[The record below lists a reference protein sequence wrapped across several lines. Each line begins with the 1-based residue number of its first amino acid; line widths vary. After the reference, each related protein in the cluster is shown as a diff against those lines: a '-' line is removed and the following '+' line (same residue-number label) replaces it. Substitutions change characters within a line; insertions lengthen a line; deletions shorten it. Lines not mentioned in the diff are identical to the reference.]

1 MSTHDHLAPRRRMS
15 RRVTRGFRRDTF
27 REVRLAAGF
36 SQGELARSAAVSP
49 STIHHWE
56 AGTKSPQVDRLA
68 HVARV
73 LGVRIDALV
82 EIPESDRFPGDW
94 RVLAGLT
101 QPELAAAAG
110 VSTTLVARLERAEV
124 TLSDEACRRLAVA
137 LGITERQFRDAFE
150 RARTRPPGSPV

>member
-1 MSTHDHLAPRRRMS
+1 MSTHDIPALRRRMS
-15 RRVTRGFRRDTF
+15 RRVTRGFQRSTF
-27 REVRLAAGF
+27 RNERVKAGF
-36 SQGELARSAAVSP
+36 SQGELARAATVSP

-73 LGVRIDALV
+73 LGVPIATLV
-82 EIPESDRFPGDW
+82 DIPEGERFPGDW

-101 QPELAAAAG
+101 QPELAAVAG
-110 VSTTLVARLERAEV
+110 VSTSLVARLERGEV
-124 TLSDEACRRLAVA
+124 TLSDEACERLAPA
-137 LGITERQFRDAFE
+137 LGITKQQFSEAFE